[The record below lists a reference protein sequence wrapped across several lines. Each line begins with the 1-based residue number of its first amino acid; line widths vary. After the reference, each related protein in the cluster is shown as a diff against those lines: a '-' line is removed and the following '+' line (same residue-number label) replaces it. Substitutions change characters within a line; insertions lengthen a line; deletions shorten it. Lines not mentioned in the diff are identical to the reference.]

1 MYHIAQH
8 GEFDIEDLEESKDFI
23 DLTLS
28 EYVYFSCVESLKPTV
43 VVKSLHCKIL
53 HSEGTLTVDTRKEGN
68 ILLNMKH
75 EIRKILSLPVLKMM
89 NPMKVSLNHS
99 KSALRG
105 WVYLIFLHLEY
116 ILTCSEKELTSI
128 ETSDALSTSDN
139 EYGTQR

>member
-8 GEFDIEDLEESKDFI
+8 GEFNIEDLEESKDFI
-23 DLTLS
+23 DLTIS
-28 EYVYFSCVESLKPTV
+28 EYVYLSCVESLKPTV
-43 VVKSLHCKIL
+43 VVKNLHCKIIY
-53 HSEGTLTVDTRKEGN
+53 SEGTLTIDMRKEGN
-68 ILLNMKH
+68 ILLNIKH

-99 KSALRG
+99 QSALRG

-128 ETSDALSTSDN
+128 EPSDASSDSV
-139 EYGTQR
+139 YGTQK